1 MISRSSRQGECSD
14 DNSSVSAW
22 SEQSFDLFAVG
33 KGNQNKKSSNIS
45 E

>member
-1 MISRSSRQGECSD
+1 MISRSSKQGEQFD

-33 KGNQNKKSSNIS
+33 KGNQTKKSSNIS

>member
-1 MISRSSRQGECSD
+1 MISRSSGQGYSSD

-33 KGNQNKKSSNIS
+33 KGNQNQNSSNIS